1 MPKMYTGNVVA
12 PGPATKNDVMKS
24 SIEIANANSA
34 PAKIAGASNGK
45 VIRRRICRSFA
56 PKSDAASNGAISS

>member
-24 SIEIANANSA
+24 SIEIAKASKA
-34 PAKIAGASNGK
+34 PAKIAGASNGN
-45 VIRRRICRSFA
+45 VMRRKI
-56 PKSDAASNGAISS
+56 